1 MFWQRESRWN
11 MRKSRQR
18 ELQWEGPSRE
28 PIEAGVLFGAVY
40 RGELVTDGF
49 ENMDCGA
56 VQAVE
61 RGGSTDPLTPAPP
74 SPPNPRLI
82 FDDDIDIIG
91 PPNKDM
97 AIIITKRFDV
107 LGTRSTFN
115 PLTCFTGPQEFYRD
129 FIILAAT
136 TSTAFIQHLL
146 DNMIDELL
154 SLNRTVFTAS
164 DLEESGH
171 KSMAARYNAAVCNLQ
186 SAN

>member
-1 MFWQRESRWN
+1 MSGKQEFVSHEGQCKVSRATGRTVHMILSIWEKEHLVSSWSFHITLSGRIKDLLNSCNNPWN
-11 MRKSRQR
+11 LFHFARLFRSQ
-18 ELQWEGPSRE
+18 LQLSC
-28 PIEAGVLFGAVY
+28 LY
-40 RGELVTDGF
+40 D
-49 ENMDCGA
+49 
-56 VQAVE
+56 
-61 RGGSTDPLTPAPP
+61 SK
-74 SPPNPRLI
+74 I
-82 FDDDIDIIG
+82 FDDDVDMIG

-164 DLEESGH
+164 DLEESEEPTFGH
-171 KSMAARYNAAVCNLQ
+171 SEMPRVSNNC
-186 SAN
+186 